1 MIILNNRVN
10 TGQWNKKKTQI
21 LMKDN
26 KQTTSHS
33 FFVRTILKEQ
43 GDLLE
48 NKKSITI
55 TLKSIKNLF
64 IQVWKTEMYC
74 N

>member
-1 MIILNNRVN
+1 
-10 TGQWNKKKTQI
+10 
-21 LMKDN
+21 MKDN